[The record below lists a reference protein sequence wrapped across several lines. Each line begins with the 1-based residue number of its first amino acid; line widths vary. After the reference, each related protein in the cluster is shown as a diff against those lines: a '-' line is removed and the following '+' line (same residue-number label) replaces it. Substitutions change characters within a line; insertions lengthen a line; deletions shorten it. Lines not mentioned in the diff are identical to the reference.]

1 MKKFVKALVLAPVML
16 VALTACESKMSNEKA
31 QERAKG
37 YDSAV
42 LANYENV
49 TVATKYS
56 NVKAEGTYE
65 SRKDSLKDGEVTQ
78 QPEECFCTEAAIK
91 SLEDGGVGGIQ
102 VEGLTMETKTT
113 VEYYSYKKT
122 GLKIVVKTVGQGSFS
137 GVTYDSKGTG
147 TYWVLDDGRIEK
159 AETTNSVKTEGTMT
173 VVVSIDMSGSMS
185 YTAKSTYT
193 WNAKQ

>member
-37 YDSAV
+37 YDAAV

-78 QPEECFCTEAAIK
+78 QPEECFCTEAHIK
-91 SLEDGGVGGIQ
+91 SLEDGGEGGIQ
-102 VEGLTMETKTT
+102 IEGLNMDTKTT

-122 GLKIVVKTVGQGSFS
+122 GLKIVVKTAGQGTV
-137 GVTYDSKGTG
+137 GALTYDSKSTA
-147 TYWVLDDGRIEK
+147 TYWVLDDGRMEK
-159 AETTNSVKTEGTMT
+159 SETKNSVKTEGTMT
-173 VVVSIDMSGSMS
+173 VVVTIDMSGSMS
-185 YTAKSTYT
+185 YTSKSTFT
-193 WNAKQ
+193 WNAKA